1 VRPGEKQVGRSA
13 TLRRDRQQAKQDQLP
28 RPWKHSNHY
37 EYIDLID
44 WAVDMNTRWG
54 RGIIVY
60 YSNKMPTCYLM
71 GCHADVGAAETLM
84 LEQYAPW
91 TQAVISIPTIQPIV
105 ATPENYSSMPF
116 VTRIAEFSELN
127 TKIIVPK
134 CDHTH
139 PGLVFR

>member
-1 VRPGEKQVGRSA
+1 MGHKAALARQ
-13 TLRRDRQQAKQDQLP
+13 RREAKQSQLP
-28 RPWKHSNHY
+28 RPWKHSDHY
-37 EYIDLID
+37 KHMDLID

-60 YSNKMPTCYLM
+60 YSNKMPTCYLIAS
-71 GCHADVGAAETLM
+71 HADVGAAETLM
-84 LEQYAPW
+84 IKQYTPW
-91 TQAVISIPTIQPIV
+91 TQAIISIPAVQPIV
-105 ATPENYSSMPF
+105 ATPENYSSIPF
-116 VTRIAEFSELN
+116 VTRIAGFSELN